1 MHNSCSFQAVAT
13 GQKTIG
19 SCSNQ
24 NVMDCT
30 AIVTF
35 IGLFIYLFI
44 VFVEMMRGILT
55 HRRAIK

>member
-1 MHNSCSFQAVAT
+1 
-13 GQKTIG
+13 
-19 SCSNQ
+19 
-24 NVMDCT
+24 MDCT